1 MPCRDHTGGTIQIQQ
16 RVGRGP
22 TLCATAR
29 RKALPHILTNA
40 PHHMSILRP
49 IDKDILRIALPA
61 IVTNI
66 TVPLLGLVDLAI
78 TGHIG
83 SASYIGAIAVGGMIF
98 NVVYWVFGFLRM
110 GTSGMTSQA
119 LGRADYAEAVRLLL
133 RSLTVGLAVG
143 LCLVAARRPLL
154 AVAVRVIGADG
165 DLLPLVH
172 TYYNI
177 CVWGAPAMLCLY
189 GLTGWFIGMQDTKAT
204 MVVSVSQN
212 VVNIAASLLLV
223 YGAGMS
229 IDGVATGTLVAQYAG
244 LVIAIA
250 LLTVRYR
257 WLRPWVRLRGTL
269 RGGAMRRFFTVNR
282 DIFLRTLF
290 LMAVNLF
297 FVSAGTSQ
305 GTGVLAVNT
314 LLMQLFTLFSYVMD
328 GFAFAGEALCGKCKG
343 AADTDGLMRTIR
355 RLMAWGCWLATAY
368 TLIYV
373 CGGEAFLSLL
383 TDDAGVLHL
392 SHSYMAWAM
401 AIPAAGMA
409 AFVWDGVFVGITD
422 TRGMLISSVV
432 ASALFFMV
440 YAAASP
446 LMHNHGLWLAFI
458 VYLTARGAV
467 QTVIFRCRRAA
478 GR

>member
-1 MPCRDHTGGTIQIQQ
+1 
-16 RVGRGP
+16 
-22 TLCATAR
+22 
-29 RKALPHILTNA
+29 
-40 PHHMSILRP
+40 MSILRP

-269 RGGAMRRFFTVNR
+269 RGGAMRRFVTVNR

-290 LMAVNLF
+290 LVAVNLF

-328 GFAFAGEALCGKCKG
+328 GFANAGEALCGKYTGADDRGAFFATVKRLFAWG
-343 AADTDGLMRTIR
+343 AALTV
-355 RLMAWGCWLATAY
+355 AY
-368 TLIYV
+368 TAVYAL
-373 CGGEAFLSLL
+373 GGSAFLALL
-383 TDDAGVLHL
+383 TDDSQVLHAAGEYL
-392 SHSYMAWAM
+392 PWAI
-401 AIPAAGMA
+401 AIPAAGVA
-409 AFVWDGVFVGITD
+409 AFVWDGVFIGTTD
-422 TRGMLISSVV
+422 TRGMLVSSAV
-432 ASALFFMV
+432 SALLFFGI
-440 YAAASP
+440 YLLASP
-446 LMHNHGLWLAFI
+446 TLHNHGLWLAFI
-458 VYLTARGAV
+458 AYLLARGVV
-467 QTVIFRCRRAA
+467 QTIIFRNKNR
-478 GR
+478 